1 MTRTG
6 LIARVL
12 IDSPLPQLDH
22 LFDYA
27 IPDELAHLAQPGVRV
42 RVPLRSANRVADG
55 YLIDLIDP
63 QQAAGS
69 ASPVGDAATL
79 DGIGADTGYSGKL
92 SPVDSIVSAVPV
104 LTDPV
109 WQLARRLADRAAG
122 NASDIVRLAVPPR
135 AVRVEKAWLAAAS
148 AEPAA
153 PAADVAALAEPG
165 FAEYPPESLGT
176 IVAERRRVAI
186 AAVPSLVRLPAPG
199 GEPAVTPTAGPAA
212 AGRADTSAAT
222 PTTTDTRAAAST
234 DSINAPGTAE
244 AAPEAAAPVVTP
256 RRTAP
261 DLGTTVG
268 TWAITMAELA
278 VSALRLGKSSILLT
292 PDFRD
297 QDQLQAALA
306 MLAPAADV
314 VRVDARQSNPDRY
327 RGFLSLLEPQPR
339 IIVGNRSAVYAPAHD
354 LGLIALWDDG
364 DPLYGEQLSPYV
376 HARDAALIRREA
388 ADCALVFLGHS
399 RSVETERLVEIGWL
413 HAVHPTRDVHPR
425 VIPTTFQSE
434 PDPQARAARIPSA
447 AWLAAKDAVRTGPVL
462 VQVASPGYAPMLA
475 CRACGQSARC
485 TRCQGPLAQAA
496 ANATPACRWCGH
508 LAAGWHCSHC
518 EATQL
523 RVVTVGT
530 GRTAEELGRAFPG
543 SRVIVA
549 DGEHTVQSIGPE
561 PALVIATRGAEPI
574 PRNGYSAI
582 LLLDGERMLARESLR
597 VGEDCLRWWA
607 NAAALAA
614 PGASVMLA
622 GVGGALA
629 HALNTWQPGPYAAA
643 ELADRRQ
650 LRFPPAVRVAS
661 VTGSSAEVETA
672 LESLAELA
680 GLDVLGPVA
689 HDPGGSNS
697 SGPKPPAAPSVAP
710 AGPPL
715 VRAIVRFGYPLGDEV
730 ARTLKAAI
738 VRNAATRRKPKGA
751 AFRPAPTL
759 RVRFDDPELL

>member
-27 IPDELAHLAQPGVRV
+27 IPDELAPLAQPGVRV

-63 QQAAGS
+63 HELPAGGAA
-69 ASPVGDAATL
+69 DATL
-79 DGIGADTGYSGKL
+79 DGTGPDTGYSGKL
-92 SPVDSIVSAVPV
+92 SPIDTIVSAVPV
-104 LTDPV
+104 LTAPV

-135 AVRVEKAWLAAAS
+135 AVRVEKAWLAARA
-148 AEPAA
+148 AEPAESDV
-153 PAADVAALAEPG
+153 PAAADLAEPG
-165 FAEYPPESLGT
+165 FAEYPPETLGT
-176 IVAERRRVAI
+176 IVADRLRVCI
-186 AAVPSLVRLPAPG
+186 AAVPSLVRLPDDG
-199 GEPAVTPTAGPAA
+199 
-212 AGRADTSAAT
+212 S
-222 PTTTDTRAAAST
+222 
-234 DSINAPGTAE
+234 
-244 AAPEAAAPVVTP
+244 
-256 RRTAP
+256 
-261 DLGTTVG
+261 TVG

-278 VSALRLGKSSILLT
+278 VSALRQGKSSILMT

-297 QDQLQAALA
+297 QDQLQAALL
-306 MLAPAADV
+306 MLAPADDI

-327 RGFLSLLEPQPR
+327 RGFLSLLEGTPR
-339 IIVGNRSAVYAPAHD
+339 IILGNRSAVYAPAHD
-354 LGLIALWDDG
+354 LGLIVIWDDG

-388 ADCALVFLGHS
+388 ADCALVFIGHS
-399 RSVETERLVEIGWL
+399 RSVEVERLIEIGWL
-413 HAVHPTRDVHPR
+413 RAVHPTRDIHPR

-434 PDPQARAARIPSA
+434 PDAQARAARIPSA

-475 CRACGQSARC
+475 CRSCGQSARC
-485 TRCQGPLAQAA
+485 TKCQGPLAQSA

-508 LAAGWHCSHC
+508 LAAGWRCSHC

-549 DGEHTVQSIGPE
+549 DGEHTIQTIGPE
-561 PALVIATRGAEPI
+561 PALVVATRGAEPI

-661 VTGSSAEVETA
+661 VTGTSAEVATA
-672 LESLAELA
+672 IESLAELP
-680 GLDVLGPVA
+680 GLDVLGPV
-689 HDPGGSNS
+689 SYE
-697 SGPKPPAAPSVAP
+697 PAVAGQKP
-710 AGPPL
+710 AGQNAAGQNTSGQNTSGQNTAGPRAGGPAL
-715 VRAIVRFGYPLGDEV
+715 VRAIVRFGSPAGDEV

-738 VRNAATRRKPKGA
+738 VRNAASRRKPKGA

>member
-27 IPDELAHLAQPGVRV
+27 IPDELAPLAQPGVRV

-63 QQAAGS
+63 NELPAGGAA
-69 ASPVGDAATL
+69 DAIL
-79 DGIGADTGYSGKL
+79 DGTGPDTGYSGKL
-92 SPVDSIVSAVPV
+92 SPIDTIVSAVPV
-104 LTDPV
+104 LTDPI

-135 AVRVEKAWLAAAS
+135 AVRVEKAWLAARV
-148 AEPAA
+148 AEPAESDV
-153 PAADVAALAEPG
+153 PAAADLPEPG
-165 FAEYPPESLGT
+165 FAEYPPATLGT
-176 IVAERRRVAI
+176 IVAERLRVCI
-186 AAVPSLVRLPAPG
+186 AAVPSLVRLPSIN
-199 GEPAVTPTAGPAA
+199 
-212 AGRADTSAAT
+212 TST
-222 PTTTDTRAAAST
+222 SVPPTTP
-234 DSINAPGTAE
+234 NADDG
-244 AAPEAAAPVVTP
+244 
-256 RRTAP
+256 
-261 DLGTTVG
+261 DTVG

-278 VSALRLGKSSILLT
+278 VSALRQGRSSILIT

-297 QDQLQAALA
+297 QDQLQAALTR
-306 MLAPAADV
+306 LAPPTDV
-314 VRVDARQSNPDRY
+314 VRVDARQANPDRY
-327 RGFLSLLEPQPR
+327 RGFLSLLEGTAR
-339 IIVGNRSAVYAPAHD
+339 IIVGNRSAVYAPAHN
-354 LGLIALWDDG
+354 LGLIVIWDDG
-364 DPLYGEQLSPYV
+364 DPLYAEQLSPYV

-388 ADCALVFLGHS
+388 ADCALVFIGHS
-399 RSVETERLVEIGWL
+399 RSVEVERLVEIGWL
-413 HAVHPTRDVHPR
+413 RAVHPARDSHPR
-425 VIPTTFQSE
+425 VIPTSFQSE
-434 PDPQARAARIPSA
+434 PDAQARAARIPSA
-447 AWLAAKDAVRTGPVL
+447 AWLAAKDAIRTGPVL

-475 CRACGQSARC
+475 CRSCGQSARC
-485 TRCQGPLAQAA
+485 TVCQGPLGLAHAT
-496 ANATPACRWCGH
+496 ATPACRWCGH

-518 EATQL
+518 EGAQL

-543 SRVIVA
+543 SRVLVA
-549 DGEHTVQSIGPE
+549 DGEHTVQTIGPE

-614 PGASVMLA
+614 PGAPVMLA

-629 HALNTWQPGPYAAA
+629 HALTVWQPGPYAAA

-661 VTGSSAEVETA
+661 ITGTSAEVAAAVEALTDGPAGTA
-672 LESLAELA
+672 RA
-680 GLDVLGPVA
+680 GTGRVGTGPARGAPAGNGPARDTPGFDVPGFDVLGPVGYEP
-689 HDPGGSNS
+689 PGSGSTA
-697 SGPKPPAAPSVAP
+697 GRTAPGSTSTGRSATG
-710 AGPPL
+710 GPPL
-715 VRAIVRFGYPLGDEV
+715 VRAIVRFGYPAGDEV

-738 VRNAATRRKPKGA
+738 VRNAASRRKPKGA

>member
-1 MTRTG
+1 MTHGG

-27 IPDELAHLAQPGVRV
+27 IPDNLAHLAQPGVRV

-55 YLIDLIDP
+55 YLIELIDP
-63 QQAAGS
+63 QRAPEAVAG
-69 ASPVGDAATL
+69 ADAAATL
-79 DGIGADTGYSGKL
+79 DGTGPDTGYSGKL
-92 SPVDSIVSAVPV
+92 SPLDSIVSAVPV
-104 LTDPV
+104 LTGPI
-109 WQLARRLADRAAG
+109 WLLARRLADRAAG

-135 AVRVEKAWLAAAS
+135 AVRVEKAWLAARA
-148 AEPAA
+148 AAAPNETAPNENGPNPTAPDATATEPAA
-153 PAADVAALAEPG
+153 PAAAARLAEPG
-165 FAEYPPESLGT
+165 FAEYPPQSLGT
-176 IVAERRRVAI
+176 IVADRLRVSV
-186 AAVPSLVRLPAPG
+186 AAVPGVVRLPDVGGPVDGAPTPGETPGDHPAG
-199 GEPAVTPTAGPAA
+199 GP
-212 AGRADTSAAT
+212 
-222 PTTTDTRAAAST
+222 
-234 DSINAPGTAE
+234 
-244 AAPEAAAPVVTP
+244 
-256 RRTAP
+256 
-261 DLGTTVG
+261 TVG
-268 TWAITMAELA
+268 NWALTVAELA
-278 VSALRLGKSSILLT
+278 VSALRRGRSSILVV
-292 PDFRD
+292 PDYRD

-306 MLAPAADV
+306 VLVAADDV

-327 RGFLSLLEPQPR
+327 RGFLTLLEATPR
-339 IIVGNRSAVYAPAHD
+339 IIVGNRSAVYAPAHE
-354 LGLIALWDDG
+354 LGLIVIWDDG

-388 ADCALVFLGHS
+388 ADCALVFIGHS

-413 HAVHPTRDVHPR
+413 HAVHPSRDRHPR
-425 VIPTTFQSE
+425 VIPTTFQAE
-434 PDPQARAARIPSA
+434 PDAQARAARIPSA
-447 AWLAAKDAVRTGPVL
+447 AWLAAKEAVRTGPVL

-475 CRACGQSARC
+475 CRSCGQSARC
-485 TRCQGPLAQAA
+485 TQCQGPLALASAA
-496 ANATPACRWCGH
+496 ATPACRWCGH
-508 LAAGWHCSHC
+508 LAAGWRCSHC
-518 EATQL
+518 EATVF

-549 DGEHTVQSIGPE
+549 DGEHTVQTLGPE

-614 PGASVMLA
+614 PGAPVMLV
-622 GVGGALA
+622 GVGGAIA

-643 ELADRRQ
+643 ELADRRA

-661 VTGSSAEVETA
+661 VTGTSAEVETA
-672 LESLAELA
+672 IESLTDLA
-680 GLDVLGPVA
+680 GLDVLGPVS
-689 HDPGGSNS
+689 HDPA
-697 SGPKPPAAPSVAP
+697 GPGQKAG
-710 AGPPL
+710 GPPL

-738 VRNAATRRKPKGA
+738 VRNAASRRKPKGA

>member
-55 YLIDLIDP
+55 YVIDLIDP
-63 QQAAGS
+63 QAAPRTAQPGPAAS
-69 ASPVGDAATL
+69 ASTL
-79 DGIGADTGYSGKL
+79 DGLAADGGYSGKL
-92 SPVDSIVSAVPV
+92 SPVESIVSAVPV
-104 LTDPV
+104 LSMPV

-122 NASDIVRLAVPPR
+122 NASDIVRLGVPPR
-135 AVRVEKAWLAAAS
+135 AVRVEKAWLAARAS
-148 AEPAA
+148 EAGAGSSGAPETAE
-153 PAADVAALAEPG
+153 LAEPG
-165 FAEYPPESLGT
+165 FAEYPPGTLGT
-176 IVAERRRVAI
+176 IVAERLRVAI
-186 AAVPSLVRLPAPG
+186 AAVPSLVRLPGA
-199 GEPAVTPTAGPAA
+199 EADA
-212 AGRADTSAAT
+212 AGAADVAT
-222 PTTTDTRAAAST
+222 VVATDVKSSSKKGA
-234 DSINAPGTAE
+234 DSGS
-244 AAPEAAAPVVTP
+244 
-256 RRTAP
+256 
-261 DLGTTVG
+261 TVG

-278 VSALRLGKSSILLT
+278 VSALRQGKSSILVT

-314 VRVDARQSNPDRY
+314 VRVDARQANPDRY
-327 RGFLSLLEPQPR
+327 RGFLSLLEGTPR

-354 LGLIALWDDG
+354 LGLIVIWDDG

-399 RSVETERLVEIGWL
+399 RSVETERLIEIGWL
-413 HAVHPTRDVHPR
+413 RAVHPAKDVHPR

-434 PDPQARAARIPSA
+434 PDAQARAARIPSA
-447 AWLAAKDAVRTGPVL
+447 AWLAAKEAVRTGPVL

-475 CRACGQSARC
+475 CRSCGQSARC
-485 TRCQGPLAQAA
+485 TQCQGPLAQSS

-518 EATQL
+518 EGTQL

-549 DGEHTVQSIGPE
+549 DGEHTVQTIGPE

-582 LLLDGERMLARESLR
+582 LILDGERMLARESLR

-622 GVGGALA
+622 GVGGSLA
-629 HALNTWQPGPYAAA
+629 RALNTWQPGPYAAA

-661 VTGSSAEVETA
+661 VTGTSAEVAAA
-672 LESLAELA
+672 LESLDDLP

-689 HDPGGSNS
+689 HEPGGTGPSG
-697 SGPKPPAAPSVAP
+697 SGPNRATGGTPS
-710 AGPPL
+710 

-738 VRNAATRRKPKGA
+738 VRNAASRRKPKGA

>member
-6 LIARVL
+6 LTARVL

-27 IPDELAHLAQPGVRV
+27 IPDEMAGDAQPGVRV
-42 RVPLRSANRVADG
+42 RVPLRSAGRVADG
-55 YLIDLIDP
+55 YLIEVLDP
-63 QQAAGS
+63 QAEPTTGTA
-69 ASPVGDAATL
+69 AATDEAL
-79 DGIGADTGYSGKL
+79 PGLGADTGYSGKL
-92 SPVDSIVSAVPV
+92 SPIDSIVSPVPV

-109 WQLARRLADRAAG
+109 WRLARRLADRAAG
-122 NASDIVRLAVPPR
+122 NASDIIRLAVPPR
-135 AVRVEKAWLAAAS
+135 AVRVEKAWLAAGA
-148 AEPAA
+148 ADGAPA
-153 PAADVAALAEPG
+153 PAATVPDEPG
-165 FAEYPPESLGT
+165 FAEYPPETLGT
-176 IVAERRRVAI
+176 IVAGRLRVSI
-186 AAVPSLVRLPAPG
+186 AAVPALVRLPGPTG
-199 GEPAVTPTAGPAA
+199 SSTSTGTGTGSPTIGENTGQ
-212 AGRADTSAAT
+212 
-222 PTTTDTRAAAST
+222 
-234 DSINAPGTAE
+234 
-244 AAPEAAAPVVTP
+244 
-256 RRTAP
+256 
-261 DLGTTVG
+261 TVG

-278 VSALRLGKSSILLT
+278 VSALRRGQSSILVV

-306 MLAPAADV
+306 AVAPADTV

-327 RGFLSLLEPQPR
+327 RGFLTLLEGQAR
-339 IIVGNRSAVYAPAHD
+339 IVVGNRSAVYAPAHD

-376 HARDAALIRREA
+376 HARDAALLRREA
-388 ADCALVFLGHS
+388 ADCALVFIGHS
-399 RSVETERLVEIGWL
+399 RTVETERLIEIGWMR
-413 HAVHPTRDVHPR
+413 AVQPHRDVHPR

-447 AWLAAKDAVRTGPVL
+447 AWLAAKEAVRHGPVL

-475 CRACGQSARC
+475 CRSCGQNARC
-485 TRCQGPLAQAA
+485 TQCQGPLALAS

-508 LAAGWHCSHC
+508 LAANWHCSHC
-518 EATQL
+518 EGTVF
-523 RVVTVGT
+523 RVITVGT

-549 DGEHTVQSIGPE
+549 DGDHTVQNLGPE

-607 NAAALAA
+607 NTAALAA
-614 PGASVMLA
+614 PGAPVMLV
-622 GVGGALA
+622 GVGGAIA
-629 HALNTWQPGPYAAA
+629 HALNTWQPGPYASA
-643 ELADRRQ
+643 ELHDRRQ

-661 VTGSSAEVETA
+661 VTGTSDEVAVA
-672 LESLAELA
+672 LESLTELP
-680 GLDVLGPVA
+680 GLDVLGPVGFTPA
-689 HDPGGSNS
+689 TPG
-697 SGPKPPAAPSVAP
+697 PAGNAPGAVGQKRPVAP
-710 AGPPL
+710 TGPAL
-715 VRAIVRFGYPLGDEV
+715 VRAIVRFGYPDGDEV

-738 VRNAATRRKPKGA
+738 VRNAANRRKPKGA
-751 AFRPAPTL
+751 AWRPAPTL

>member
-55 YLIDLIDP
+55 YLIDMIDP
-63 QQAAGS
+63 QQAAAGAS
-69 ASPVGDAATL
+69 AGGDAATL
-79 DGIGADTGYSGKL
+79 DGVGADTGFSGKL

-104 LTDPV
+104 LTGPV

-135 AVRVEKAWLAAAS
+135 AVRVEKAWLAKAV

-153 PAADVAALAEPG
+153 LAPDAAALAEPG

-176 IVAERRRVAI
+176 IVAERLRVAI

-199 GEPAVTPTAGPAA
+199 GDPVSEPPAGPAA
-212 AGRADTSAAT
+212 ATNTATSTAT
-222 PTTTDTRAAAST
+222 ST
-234 DSINAPGTAE
+234 HPGLIE
-244 AAPEAAAPVVTP
+244 AAPQAAAAVVTP

-327 RGFLSLLEPQPR
+327 RGFLSLLEGRPR

-413 HAVHPTRDVHPR
+413 RAVHPTKDIHPR

-434 PDPQARAARIPSA
+434 PDAQARAARIPSA
-447 AWLAAKDAVRTGPVL
+447 AWLAAKEAVRTGPVL

-475 CRACGQSARC
+475 CRSCGQSARC
-485 TRCQGPLAQAA
+485 TRCQGPLAQAF

-689 HDPGGSNS
+689 HDPGGSTS
-697 SGPKPPAAPSVAP
+697 AGPKPPAAPSAGP
-710 AGPPL
+710 AGPTL

>member
-27 IPDELAHLAQPGVRV
+27 IPDDLAHLAQPGVRV

-55 YLIDLIDP
+55 YLIELIDP
-63 QQAAGS
+63 QQASDAAAGPD
-69 ASPVGDAATL
+69 AAATL
-79 DGIGADTGYSGKL
+79 DGTGPDTGYSGKL

-104 LTDPV
+104 LTEPV

-122 NASDIVRLAVPPR
+122 NASDIIRLAVPPR
-135 AVRVEKAWLAAAS
+135 AVRVEKAWLAART
-148 AEPAA
+148 
-153 PAADVAALAEPG
+153 AADAAAVNPTAPGAADRLAEPG
-165 FAEYPPESLGT
+165 FAEYPAQTLGT
-176 IVAERRRVAI
+176 IVADRLRVCV
-186 AAVPSLVRLPAPG
+186 AAVPGVVRLPGLG
-199 GEPAVTPTAGPAA
+199 GPADASATTAAA
-212 AGRADTSAAT
+212 AGG
-222 PTTTDTRAAAST
+222 P
-234 DSINAPGTAE
+234 
-244 AAPEAAAPVVTP
+244 
-256 RRTAP
+256 
-261 DLGTTVG
+261 TVG
-268 TWAITMAELA
+268 SWALTVAELA
-278 VSALRLGKSSILLT
+278 VSALRQGKSSILLV
-292 PDFRD
+292 PDYRD

-306 MLAPAADV
+306 VLVPADDV

-327 RGFLSLLEPQPR
+327 RGFLTLLEDTPR
-339 IIVGNRSAVYAPAHD
+339 IILGNRSAVYAPAHE
-354 LGLIALWDDG
+354 LGLIVLWDDG

-388 ADCALVFLGHS
+388 ADCALVFIGHS

-413 HAVHPTRDVHPR
+413 HAVHPIRDAHPR
-425 VIPTTFQSE
+425 IIPTTFQAE
-434 PDPQARAARIPSA
+434 PDAQARAARIPSA
-447 AWLAAKDAVRTGPVL
+447 AWLAAKEAVRTGPVL

-475 CRACGQSARC
+475 CRSCGQSARC
-485 TRCQGPLAQAA
+485 TQCQGPLALASA
-496 ANATPACRWCGH
+496 TATPACRWCGH
-508 LAAGWHCSHC
+508 LAAGWRCSHC
-518 EATQL
+518 EAAVF

-549 DGEHTVQSIGPE
+549 DGEHTVQTLGPE

-614 PGASVMLA
+614 PGAPVMLV

-643 ELADRRQ
+643 ELADRRA

-661 VTGSSAEVETA
+661 VTGTSAEVETA
-672 LESLAELA
+672 IASLTDLA
-680 GLDVLGPVA
+680 GLDVLGPVS
-689 HDPGGSNS
+689 HD
-697 SGPKPPAAPSVAP
+697 PAAPGQKAGGP
-710 AGPPL
+710 AL

>member
-27 IPDELAHLAQPGVRV
+27 IPDELVSIARPGVRV

-55 YLIDLIDP
+55 YLIELIDP
-63 QQAAGS
+63 NTVAPPRGES
-69 ASPVGDAATL
+69 ATTL
-79 DGIGADTGYSGKL
+79 DGAGAGADTGFSGTL

-122 NASDIVRLAVPPR
+122 NASDIIRLAVPPR
-135 AVRVEKAWLAAAS
+135 AVRVEKAWLAAS
-148 AEPAA
+148 AVRA
-153 PAADVAALAEPG
+153 PVPTTAPTADSDAVLLAEPG
-165 FAEYPPESLGT
+165 FAEYPPETLGT
-176 IVAERRRVAI
+176 IVAERLRVHI
-186 AAVPSLVRLPAPG
+186 AAVPHLVRLPGA
-199 GEPAVTPTAGPAA
+199 E
-212 AGRADTSAAT
+212 DTGS
-222 PTTTDTRAAAST
+222 
-234 DSINAPGTAE
+234 
-244 AAPEAAAPVVTP
+244 
-256 RRTAP
+256 
-261 DLGTTVG
+261 TVG

-278 VSALRLGKSSILLT
+278 VSALRQGKSSILVT

-306 MLAPAADV
+306 MLAPADDV
-314 VRVDARQSNPDRY
+314 VRVDARQANPDRY
-327 RGFLSLLEPQPR
+327 RGFLSLLEGRPR
-339 IIVGNRSAVYAPAHD
+339 IIVGNRSAVYAPAHE
-354 LGLIALWDDG
+354 LGLIVIWDDG

-388 ADCALVFLGHS
+388 ADCALVFIGHS
-399 RSVETERLVEIGWL
+399 RSVETERLIEIGWL
-413 HAVHPTRDVHPR
+413 RAVHPTRDSHPR
-425 VIPTTFQSE
+425 VIPTTFQAE
-434 PDPQARAARIPSA
+434 PDAQARAARIPSA
-447 AWLAAKDAVRTGPVL
+447 AWLAAKEAVRTGPVL

-485 TRCQGPLAQAA
+485 TRCQGPLAQAS

-508 LAAGWHCSHC
+508 LAAGWRCSHC

-549 DGEHTVQSIGPE
+549 DGDHTVQTIGPE

-614 PGASVMLA
+614 PGASVLLA

-661 VTGSSAEVETA
+661 VTGTSAEVETA
-672 LESLAELA
+672 LESLADLP

-689 HDPGGSNS
+689 HEPGSAAPGTGQSGGTGHAR
-697 SGPKPPAAPSVAP
+697 SGPA
-710 AGPPL
+710 L

-738 VRNAATRRKPKGA
+738 VRNAASRRKPKGA